1 MIFAQNNLIN
11 YSCLKIPQPTWHCR
25 QHAWSSKQAQTLPIS
40 PHRPSFHLYAGGA
53 PNLVNESSLGRR
65 IQKQTLHLKKDCVWA
80 QIYMQPTQPTSTK
93 LPLSIH
99 IFSTIFFLMQ
109 IFLFSFRNSI
119 TLTLYYRL
127 QRSHS
132 CFWYRLHVAIKIVV
146 SFMKH
151 YRSVD
156 VQ

>member
-1 MIFAQNNLIN
+1 MMLLLYDYYYILDINGGYFLVQVIYLRLWNNQLKVRKTSMIFAQNNLIN
-11 YSCLKIPQPTWHCR
+11 QSINHSCLKIPQPTWHCR

-99 IFSTIFFLMQ
+99 IFFQQYFF
-109 IFLFSFRNSI
+109 
-119 TLTLYYRL
+119 
-127 QRSHS
+127 
-132 CFWYRLHVAIKIVV
+132 
-146 SFMKH
+146 
-151 YRSVD
+151 
-156 VQ
+156 